1 MAAKLALTVRVRKEE
16 NGGNFWIMELQLEDN
31 FIKAFNRRIIF
42 LEAQAEKENVAKSL
56 HDISNRLNS
65 LENRLANVEGVSQRL
80 SELEDFI
87 KSVIPRIQVRV
98 ENEGTIN
105 GHQNLAGS
113 SSAFVN
119 ASFIRE
125 ESDGTNLRQVK
136 GNTSSLSGK

>member
-31 FIKAFNRRIIF
+31 LIKTFNRRIIF

-87 KSVIPRIQVRV
+87 KSVIPRTQVRV

-105 GHQNLAGS
+105 YHQNLAGS
-113 SSAFVN
+113 SSAFLN

>member
-31 FIKAFNRRIIF
+31 LIKTFNRRIIF

-87 KSVIPRIQVRV
+87 KSVIPRTQVRV